1 MNIIFW
7 KSYRTLLKIA
17 ICFDIFD
24 CHQSL
29 LLKLLFRT
37 DSFFYFSEA
46 VACQIFALLLLLI
59 ELLGKICA
67 WSIVLSWEM
76 FLYIIVIYLHK
87 LFLTS
92 NILLADICLY
102 LASSFDR

>member
-7 KSYRTLLKIA
+7 ESYRTLLEIA
-17 ICFDIFD
+17 ACFDIFD

-46 VACQIFALLLLLI
+46 VASQIFALLLLLI

-67 WSIVLSWEM
+67 WSIVLSWKM
-76 FLYIIVIYLHK
+76 FL
-87 LFLTS
+87 
-92 NILLADICLY
+92 
-102 LASSFDR
+102 